1 MKRFVMTVA
10 VSAAMLIPSVYAQTA
25 GQDTTISQRKENQ
38 QDRIAN
44 GVASGQLTAGETSR
58 LESKEANLNSE
69 IRTDRQANNGQLTAP
84 EKAQINRQ
92 QNRLSGDIYNDKH
105 NAAQQHYGN
114 NEVDARR
121 ENQQDR
127 IAQGIRSGQ
136 MTAGEAARTEGQEA
150 RINREVRT
158 DRAAN
163 GGHLTNNQ
171 KAQVNRQ
178 LNKESARIYNQKHN
192 AAKR

>member
-136 MTAGEAARTEGQEA
+136 MTAGEAAKTEGHEA
-150 RINREVRT
+150 AINHEVHA

>member
-25 GQDTTISQRKENQ
+25 GQDSTISQRKENQ

-44 GVASGQLTAGETSR
+44 GVASGQLTAGETAS
-58 LESKEANLNSE
+58 LESKEANLNRE
-69 IRTDRQANNGQLTAP
+69 TRADRQANNGQLTP
-84 EKAQINRQ
+84 QEKAQINRQ
-92 QNRLSGDIYNDKH
+92 QNRLSRNIYNDKH
-105 NAAQQHYGN
+105 NAAEQHYGN

>member
-1 MKRFVMTVA
+1 MKRFIVIA
-10 VSAAMLIPSVYAQTA
+10 AISGAMLIPRAHAQTA

-69 IRTDRQANNGQLTAP
+69 IRTDRQANNGQLTP
-84 EKAQINRQ
+84 QEKAQINRQ

-136 MTAGEAARTEGQEA
+136 MTAGEAAKTEGQEA
-150 RINREVRT
+150 KINHEVRA

-163 GGHLTNNQ
+163 GGNLTNNQ

>member
-1 MKRFVMTVA
+1 MKRFVVI
-10 VSAAMLIPSVYAQTA
+10 AAISGTMLIPRGHAQTA
-25 GQDTTISQRKENQ
+25 GQDSTISQRKENQ

-44 GVASGQLTAGETSR
+44 GVASGQLTAGETAS
-58 LESKEANLNSE
+58 LESKEANLNRE
-69 IRTDRQANNGQLTAP
+69 TRADRQANNGQLTP
-84 EKAQINRQ
+84 QEKAQINRQ
-92 QNRLSGDIYNDKH
+92 QNRLSRNIYNDKH
-105 NAAQQHYGN
+105 NAAEQHYGN

>member
-1 MKRFVMTVA
+1 MKRFIII
-10 VSAAMLIPSVYAQTA
+10 AAISGTMLIPRAHAQTA
-25 GQDTTISQRKENQ
+25 GQDATIHERKENQ

-44 GVASGQLTAGETSR
+44 GVASGQLTARETSR
-58 LESKEANLNSE
+58 LESREANLNSE
-69 IRTDRQANNGQLTAP
+69 TRADRQANNGQLTAP

-92 QNRLSGDIYNDKH
+92 QNRLSGDIYTDKH

-136 MTAGEAARTEGQEA
+136 MTAGEAARTEGHEAAINQEVHA
-150 RINREVRT
+150 

-163 GGHLTNNQ
+163 GGNLTNNQ

-178 LNKESARIYNQKHN
+178 QNRESARIYNQKHN